1 MTLKGHA
8 TPAATQALTTRH
20 NDLTYRALGETGW
33 RVSTAGFG
41 GYRIDAEEDIHRGA
55 LTQALRAGINLIDTS
70 SNYADGGSERLIGEV
85 VAALVDEG
93 ALRREEVVV
102 VSKVGYL
109 QGENFE
115 LSRQRKEEG
124 NPFPDLVPYNENLEH
139 CIHPE
144 FIADQL
150 TRSLERLGLETLD
163 LYLLHNPEYYLNWA
177 EREGKEKGKAQ
188 AEYYRRLTLAFR
200 HLEDEVSQG
209 RIRAYGVSSNTF
221 PTPAEAYNFTS
232 LSRLWELAQS
242 GRKASHFHAIQ
253 LPMNLLEPG
262 AAIEANQPE
271 GKTVLD
277 VARRRELGVLTN
289 RPLNAIYQEALIRLA
304 DVPPPQQPARKFQIS
319 TIVETSVRIEQK
331 LQEEIL
337 PALPLDMET
346 RVQVLQYL
354 AVGTALQEQWEGFGT
369 YHNWRDVRD
378 RFLLPRAQSGT
389 RFLANIENPPVDV
402 DSWLQSYINA
412 LNTLLAAVT
421 AFYRE
426 RGHETAEAIKK
437 EATAVSPEWDAETL
451 SQTAIRAV
459 RSTAGVTS
467 VLVGMR
473 RPAYVEDALAEVKRP
488 VETAPRL
495 EEWGRMAGALEQGT

>member
-1 MTLKGHA
+1 
-8 TPAATQALTTRH
+8 
-20 NDLTYRALGETGW
+20 
-33 RVSTAGFG
+33 
-41 GYRIDAEEDIHRGA
+41 
-55 LTQALRAGINLIDTS
+55 
-70 SNYADGGSERLIGEV
+70 
-85 VAALVDEG
+85 
-93 ALRREEVVV
+93 
-102 VSKVGYL
+102 
-109 QGENFE
+109 
-115 LSRQRKEEG
+115 
-124 NPFPDLVPYNENLEH
+124 
-139 CIHPE
+139 
-144 FIADQL
+144 
-150 TRSLERLGLETLD
+150 
-163 LYLLHNPEYYLNWA
+163 
-177 EREGKEKGKAQ
+177 
-188 AEYYRRLTLAFR
+188 
-200 HLEDEVSQG
+200 
-209 RIRAYGVSSNTF
+209 
-221 PTPAEAYNFTS
+221 
-232 LSRLWELAQS
+232 
-242 GRKASHFHAIQ
+242 
-253 LPMNLLEPG
+253 
-262 AAIEANQPE
+262 
-271 GKTVLD
+271 
-277 VARRRELGVLTN
+277 
-289 RPLNAIYQEALIRLA
+289 
-304 DVPPPQQPARKFQIS
+304 
-319 TIVETSVRIEQK
+319 
-331 LQEEIL
+331 
-337 PALPLDMET
+337 MET

-389 RFLANIENPPVDV
+389 QFLANIENPPVDV